1 MVAPLEGIRV
11 VDMSQV
17 LAAPGA
23 TAFMADLGADV
34 IKVEPPGGEG
44 MRNSNTAA
52 TLGIEVESEI
62 NCIFELNNRG
72 KRSIVLNLDSEAGRK
87 LLHKLC
93 ESADL
98 FITNMLPASRK
109 RRNLT
114 EGDLWKTNPKLVYCV
129 LSGYGSD
136 GPQADRPAIGQ
147 TAFWAGAAIMG
158 LCSDPPNIPSIG
170 IDDYAVTLNVFGS
183 AMVGLRQRDKT
194 GKGQYVEVSLQG
206 TGIWTNAYPISVG
219 LVAKQ
224 QPLVHNREQPR
235 SALSNTYL
243 TKDGRWVLLTA
254 GREAYWEPLCR
265 GLGCAEWIDDPR
277 FATLDARI
285 ENAKALAT
293 LAEER
298 FAQEDLAYWTE
309 RLNAAGVTW
318 SPVMTIPEVVADAQP
333 RANGAYSVVNHPTAG
348 PFETLSVPFKVRG
361 ADIGVRGPAP
371 ELGAHREEILTEEG
385 YSADQIKDLAAA
397 GAFG

>member
-224 QPLVHNREQPR
+224 QAAGPQPR
-235 SALSNTYL
+235 AAEIGAQQHLSDQGWALGPADRRPRSVLGTALSRAWVRGVDRRSPIRHPGCPDRECEGACNPGGGAVRARGSCLLDGASQRRGSYL
-243 TKDGRWVLLTA
+243 
-254 GREAYWEPLCR
+254 EP
-265 GLGCAEWIDDPR
+265 GDDDPR
-277 FATLDARI
+277 SGGGCPAARQWC
-285 ENAKALAT
+285 LQ
-293 LAEER
+293 R
-298 FAQEDLAYWTE
+298 
-309 RLNAAGVTW
+309 R
-318 SPVMTIPEVVADAQP
+318 QP
-333 RANGAYSVVNHPTAG
+333 PDRGSV
-348 PFETLSVPFKVRG
+348 
-361 ADIGVRGPAP
+361 
-371 ELGAHREEILTEEG
+371 
-385 YSADQIKDLAAA
+385 
-397 GAFG
+397 